1 MKNLIS
7 VIINF
12 HNGGK
17 YLKNSVKSVIE
28 QNYKNFELIFV
39 YDDPNISDFQFI
51 KKLLFKFKRKKIIL
65 NKKNIGVS
73 KSRNKALHNCR
84 LLKK

>member
-28 QNYKNFELIFV
+28 QNYKNFELILWDNASTDNSEYVISNF
-39 YDDPNISDFQFI
+39 DDNRIRYFEIQL
-51 KKLLFKFKRKKIIL
+51 KMIL
-65 NKKNIGVS
+65 
-73 KSRNKALHNCR
+73 
-84 LLKK
+84 